1 MIINR
6 ECLLKIDNLI
16 EKYIAIE
23 VKREFLNDVVE
34 SEILLTELMFLG
46 ENAIILSQTNNFRNK
61 QRALKIATILVKITE
76 NKQLNLVASIV
87 FGRLKNFKVQEMVF
101 KRKKY
106 SLKEEIY
113 SIELLQDFLYRKNNT
128 IKIAN
133 TYYTLNDFQVEFYDK
148 VKTNKNVSVSAPTS
162 IGKSFIVKRIII
174 DLLLNELN
182 CCAYIVPSRALISEV
197 INDIRKEINELN
209 MEIKFN
215 LTSSS
220 DLSSIDKK
228 LKTILVLTQERLYQI
243 CNNNEIDIDVLII
256 DEAQNVMNGSRGV
269 LLEYSIKYAKKLW
282 KNMRTIFISPL
293 IKDPERFLEKFS
305 EDSKGAY
312 VFTRESSVRQNI
324 IKLYMGAKGYDVV
337 VNNNQLNLKANILRP
352 TSNVKRFSN
361 VVINFNNGENS
372 ILYCNT
378 TDLAVEVCKELCECG
393 KYEDL
398 NIKEL
403 NDFADFIEYSINKDY
418 LLSKYI
424 RKGIVYHY
432 GDLPPFVRSGIE
444 ELASKGYF
452 KIIACTSTLLQ
463 GVNIPAQN
471 IYVYNPSNYK
481 TPLSNLEF
489 WNLIGRA
496 GRMGHDFVGNI
507 ILIQNKKWND
517 IDRYDDN
524 NSKLE
529 FVSDRFRESDILKK
543 ILEDDME
550 DISNIYDKD
559 DIDEVRDII
568 VNSTLINKL
577 NKEDI
582 FNKKDTEN
590 EEYEEVEKVAEKIID
605 NFTAP
610 KILLMKLVGVRYENI
625 NSMWNYFQLNDKNIE
640 DFIPIHPLGYNGKKF
655 LNNYK
660 KIIEIINSKL
670 MNYKLYGE
678 NDFDKLVYMSYSWI
692 IEDRMRKILLYKK
705 KNDSEEVILT
715 SEYISKTIKKQI
727 KYLNNNIRFKL
738 VKGFYSYEEIL
749 KEYLLYTNREH
760 LITKIAN
767 IPLYLEI
774 GACKKSTIELISN
787 GLNRDFAIEI
797 TKRFKIRDNRIIEDI
812 KKIDYEEIK
821 NNYLRLKIKEFI
833 SMI

>member
-269 LLEYSIKYAKKLW
+269 LLEYSIKYAKRLW

-610 KILLMKLVGVRYENI
+610 KILLTKLVGVRYENI

-749 KEYLLYTNREH
+749 KEYLLYTNREY

>member
-269 LLEYSIKYAKKLW
+269 LLEYSIKYAKKIW

-312 VFTRESSVRQNI
+312 VFTREFSVRQNI

-610 KILLMKLVGVRYENI
+610 KILLTKLVGVRYENI